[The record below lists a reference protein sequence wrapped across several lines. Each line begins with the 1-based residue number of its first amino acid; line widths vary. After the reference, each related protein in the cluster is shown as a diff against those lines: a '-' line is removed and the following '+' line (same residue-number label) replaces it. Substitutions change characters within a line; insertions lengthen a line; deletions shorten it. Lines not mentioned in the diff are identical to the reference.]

1 MRVVLA
7 EFRHGGGDSLRR
19 ILLGEGLICEAD
31 DVVGHDDLPG
41 RLAAGEA
48 NLVLV
53 SCGGGEAQAALAAI
67 RAARQVTGAPILACG
82 AADDA
87 ELVRGA
93 IRAGAREFLAVDRL
107 REELSEALLKIEAE
121 SQPSETIGIN
131 IALYSPSGGAGVST
145 AAVNLASR
153 LAKNHAGEVA
163 LLDLKRAP
171 SDMSLLLDLD
181 PRKTTND
188 LLRSWQHLD
197 RQWLRSSI
205 TTHDSGLHVLP
216 QASFPEGA
224 DVPDSHVSREGV
236 RQLLV
241 LSRRTYRYSVLDL
254 DHELAEPQ
262 FEAMRH
268 SGFVGLIVRPDVP
281 GLRRARW
288 ALEVAT
294 SEGIARS
301 RFRLVLNRYGGS
313 GQIQLKKVEEILGIQ
328 VFQSIPEDVGAV
340 SRAANQGV
348 PLDTLSRMSRI
359 SRSFSSFARNVETI
373 ARSAQV

>member
-7 EFRHGGGDSLRR
+7 EIQHGGGDSLRR

-31 DVVGHDDLPG
+31 DAVVHHDLPG

-48 NLVLV
+48 DLVLV
-53 SCGGGEAQAALAAI
+53 SCDGDPQAALAAI
-67 RAARQVTGAPILACG
+67 RAAHQVTGAPILACG
-82 AADDA
+82 AIDDA

-93 IRAGAREFLAVDRL
+93 IRAGAREFLATARL

-121 SQPSETIGIN
+121 SQPSGSIGIN
-131 IALYSPSGGAGVST
+131 IAIYSPSGGAGVST
-145 AAVNLASR
+145 AAVNLAAR
-153 LAKNHAGEVA
+153 LAKKHAGEVA
-163 LLDLKRAP
+163 LLDLKRSP
-171 SDMSLLLDLD
+171 SDMSLLLDLA
-181 PRKTTND
+181 PQKTTND

-197 RQWLRSSI
+197 RQWLRSSL
-205 TTHDSGLHVLP
+205 TVHDSGLHVLP
-216 QASFPEGA
+216 QVSFPEEGRQ
-224 DVPDSHVSREGV
+224 PETHITREGI

-241 LSRRTYRYSVLDL
+241 LSRRTFRYSVLDL

-268 SGFVGLIVRPDVP
+268 AGFVGLIVRPDVP

-288 ALEVAT
+288 ALEVAMAQ
-294 SEGIARS
+294 GIARS

-328 VFQSIPEDVGAV
+328 VFQSIPEDVSAV

-348 PLDTLSRMSRI
+348 PLDALSRMSRI

-373 ARSAQV
+373 ARSPQV